1 MAVGVQAI
9 EDLGAEVVDSGE
21 QELAG
26 LDDAASGRELRHV
39 VGGWVTIRREA
50 WLPPFDVAIGYDRAR
65 AGPGHTE
72 P

>member
-1 MAVGVQAI
+1 MQAI
-9 EDLGAEVVDSGE
+9 EDPGAEVVDPGE

-39 VGGWVTIRREA
+39 TGGWVTIRREA
-50 WLPPFDVAIGYDRAR
+50 WLPPFDAAIGYDRDR
-65 AGPGHTE
+65 AGRGHTE